1 MIATVIATVYI
12 IWNLMFKIKTP
23 SIGYCKLEMLSKK
36 RKLNDGDCRNLILRK
51 KYIQRFFVGKHG
63 RRIFFVFNF
72 FIWYFNPKY
81 MIVNILVA
89 SSPPVNPNGKGGLV
103 AQAFAVV
110 IFGLGKFNIKRV
122 LISIVKIWSKTCT
135 SRRSIFVF
143 SKNGIC
149 STCWRMFLE
158 NKAIWVWEFSIRSA
172 VPSYRRS
179 EMVCLYYVSCILV
192 TSSTKSPKN

>member
-1 MIATVIATVYI
+1 
-12 IWNLMFKIKTP
+12 
-23 SIGYCKLEMLSKK
+23 
-36 RKLNDGDCRNLILRK
+36 
-51 KYIQRFFVGKHG
+51 
-63 RRIFFVFNF
+63 
-72 FIWYFNPKY
+72 

-135 SRRSIFVF
+135 SRRSIYVF

-149 STCWRMFLE
+149 STMLANFFGE
-158 NKAIWVWEFSIRSA
+158 
-172 VPSYRRS
+172 
-179 EMVCLYYVSCILV
+179 
-192 TSSTKSPKN
+192 

>member
-1 MIATVIATVYI
+1 MVGEFYLFLIFLYDTLI
-12 IWNLMFKIKTP
+12 
-23 SIGYCKLEMLSKK
+23 
-36 RKLNDGDCRNLILRK
+36 RN
-51 KYIQRFFVGKHG
+51 
-63 RRIFFVFNF
+63 
-72 FIWYFNPKY
+72 

-135 SRRSIFVF
+135 SRRSISVF
-143 SKNGIC
+143 LKNGIC
-149 STCWRMFLE
+149 STCWRIFLE
-158 NKAIWVWEFSIRSA
+158 NKEIWVWEFSIRSA

-179 EMVCLYYVSCILV
+179 EIVCLYHVSCILV
-192 TSSTKSPKN
+192 TSSTKSRKILVQQRRNKRRTHTIK